1 MEFDRISGNISG
13 SPGIIH
19 VLRRHQLIFHPFL
32 NVTNFDIFFYTQ
44 IFAFLSLSVVILST
58 VTFVLS
64 TTPQLAPEVDL
75 KLFEETYLDNGTVIS
90 EKIERWEEVS
100 FVKQV
105 QSQNLFML
113 FAQTSV
119 YQMQKLENHS
129 KSMNLTFPK

>member
-1 MEFDRISGNISG
+1 M
-13 SPGIIH
+13 
-19 VLRRHQLIFHPFL
+19 
-32 NVTNFDIFFYTQ
+32 
-44 IFAFLSLSVVILST
+44 VILST

-119 YQMQKLENHS
+119 YQMQKLESHS
-129 KSMNLTFPK
+129 KSINLTFPK